1 MRQKIKLFISSIIS
15 VFLIFVMIPITWAAG
30 PASMYKVTLTK
41 FELFNG
47 ASWVTILDGSSTT
60 IDIASAS
67 AGQAAGS
74 FISGVTIPDGTY
86 TRSRVTPSAT
96 FTIKGND
103 GAGNFTTATI
113 GPGGGCTPTT
123 TAALEAA
130 CTVSVPGGVTADTT
144 TFSTSISMT
153 NGVASHKVRVSFDVS
168 TAVQTVS
175 GEMFPAA
182 PTVTVTVIAL

>member
-1 MRQKIKLFISSIIS
+1 MRQRTKLFLSIMIS
-15 VFLIFVMIPITWAAG
+15 VFLIFAMTPITWAAG
-30 PASMYKVTLTK
+30 PANVYKVTLTK

-47 ASWVTILDGSSTT
+47 TSWVTIFEGSSTT

-67 AGQAAGS
+67 AGQAAGN
-74 FISGVTIPDGTY
+74 FISGSTVPDGTY
-86 TRSRVTPSAT
+86 TRSRVTPSAS

-103 GAGNFTTATI
+103 GAGNFTTATL
-113 GPGGGCTPTT
+113 GPGGGCTPTA
-123 TAALEAA
+123 TAALEAQ

-144 TFSTSISMT
+144 TFSTSITMT

-168 TAVQTVS
+168 TAIQTVS